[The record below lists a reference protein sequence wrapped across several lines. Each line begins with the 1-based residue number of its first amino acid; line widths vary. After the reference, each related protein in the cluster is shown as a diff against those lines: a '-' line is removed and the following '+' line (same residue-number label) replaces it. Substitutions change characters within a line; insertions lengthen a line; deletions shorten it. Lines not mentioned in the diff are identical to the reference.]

1 MVIFKDDSGQNAD
14 SKDNP
19 VVRAL
24 PNLKSHFPTLTLVCD
39 VCLCPYTSHGHCGL
53 LNKDGSIN
61 NDASLQ
67 RIAEVA
73 LAYAK
78 AGTYLN
84 RFVLLQFQFSFLFLN
99 PY

>member
-1 MVIFKDDSGQNAD
+1 MVIFKDASGRNAD

-24 PNLKSHFPTLTLVCD
+24 PHLKSRFPGLTLVCD

-53 LNKDGSIN
+53 LNNDGGIN

-78 AGTYLN
+78 AGTYIKYTLK
-84 RFVLLQFQFSFLFLN
+84 
-99 PY
+99 